1 MRGHSTLYLNN
12 DKISRLSTVVNC
24 DRILV
29 LADGRVAESGTH
41 DQLLAQEE
49 SLYASESRQGIWIIV
64 HFLYILALWR
74 SQHSHSPMSGEDDR
88 QGGSDGDV
96 DQEHHEGCGHAHH

>member
-1 MRGHSTLYLNN
+1 MRGQSTLYLNN

-49 SLYASESRQGIWIIV
+49 SLYASESGQVIRIISYSP
-64 HFLYILALWR
+64 YISALWR
-74 SQHSHSPMSGEDDR
+74 SQHSHSPIPGEYDSQGGHR
-88 QGGSDGDV
+88 VGGSDFHFKSLPV
-96 DQEHHEGCGHAHH
+96 VC